1 MLRMANAC
9 CVCLLLIIWASHIT
23 GSVVQTVKNPPAM
36 QETWVWS
43 PGREDPLEKGIAAH
57 SSILTW
63 RIPWTEE
70 PGGLRPMSHK
80 ESDTTERLGH
90 FHALTINTMRLSL
103 WCFPTFAE
111 CVPLQWRD
119 ETLILP
125 LTSWA
130 PASLSEKWVDNI
142 YLTGLSCL
150 I

>member
-1 MLRMANAC
+1 MEVRNRFKGLVLIDRVPDELRMD
-9 CVCLLLIIWASHIT
+9 VHDIVQET
-23 GSVVQTVKNPPAM
+23 GSGGF
-36 QETWVWS
+36 
-43 PGREDPLEKGIAAH
+43 PGGSDHKESACNTGDMCLEGPLEKGIAAH

-70 PGGLRPMSHK
+70 PGGLQSMSHK

-125 LTSWA
+125 LTS
-130 PASLSEKWVDNI
+130 
-142 YLTGLSCL
+142 
-150 I
+150 